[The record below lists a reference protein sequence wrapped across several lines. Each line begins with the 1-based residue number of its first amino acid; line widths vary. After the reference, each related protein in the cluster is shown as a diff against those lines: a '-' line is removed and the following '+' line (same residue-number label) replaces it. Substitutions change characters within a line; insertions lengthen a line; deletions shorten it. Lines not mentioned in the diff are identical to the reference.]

1 MKLRLPLLLIL
12 GLILT
17 ACDQAPEETAAEFVA
32 RVEQEGNELNKE
44 LSAAFWV
51 RNIYITQIR
60 QYWRLKRVSAALSLK
75 VEWLL
80 RPNSTKILIW
90 THKQRA
96 RLS

>member
-17 ACDQAPEETAAEFVA
+17 ACDKVPEETAAEFIA
-32 RVEQEGNELNKE
+32 RVEQEGNELGKE

-51 RNIYITQIR
+51 RNTYITPDTAI
-60 QYWRLKRVSAALSLK
+60 LAAK
-75 VEWLL
+75 AGE
-80 RPNSTKILIW
+80 RGSTKILIW
-90 THKQRA
+90 THKQHV